1 MHAMVALCPRL
12 WPIRPIWR
20 CCIGAHAP
28 VGTHTCT
35 HTHAHFLCGRSQR
48 QQGLLPFA
56 NPKQRLTS
64 LKKKKSPAVTFIGG
78 PPEPKRSSLQTK
90 GQVCGGA
97 DISTSPSL
105 THSLQRQKDC
115 IWLNRG
121 WAAPS
126 TVAAAV

>member
-1 MHAMVALCPRL
+1 ML
-12 WPIRPIWR
+12 WWLYVPVCGPSGPYG
-20 CCIGAHAP
+20 GAVLVHMLQWA
-28 VGTHTCT
+28 
-35 HTHAHFLCGRSQR
+35 HTHAHTRMHTSYVDARSDNKDCCHLQIR
-48 QQGLLPFA
+48 SSDSLL
-56 NPKQRLTS
+56 
-64 LKKKKSPAVTFIGG
+64 KKKSPAVTFIGG